1 MKHERIVVLA
11 ENAVKS
17 RPLRINGFRE
27 VLPAAKGP
35 ALAREE
41 HGAHFGVAVGF
52 SEGLLQLECHSAVKG
67 IKHLGSAQRDAKHGS
82 VSVMG

>member
-1 MKHERIVVLA
+1 LKHERIVVLA

-17 RPLRINGFRE
+17 RSLRINGFRE

-52 SEGLLQLECHSAVKG
+52 SEGLLQFQGHPAVKSV
-67 IKHLGSAQRDAKHGS
+67 KYFGSVQRDPKHGS
-82 VSVMG
+82 VSVKG